1 VSALLQN
8 HRQSQNQAQRQR
20 TGVSVPH
27 EPWRGQ
33 QVPHRAFSPVRNDKE
48 LGWACVLCAVGG
60 VWAFSPVRFLGS
72 MRHDRKS
79 CPSRSCSKRGAGV
92 ASTSCRGWRRRVAGG
107 GVDELHR
114 SLVGSRPLRERL
126 RCLRM
131 TAAADR
137 NPMGLRVVESHPSQS
152 TRRMG
157 HPGLSQNQGQDQSQR
172 QRTGVSVPHE
182 PWRGQRVPHRAF
194 SPVRNDK
201 DLE

>member
-1 VSALLQN
+1 MTRNWAGL
-8 HRQSQNQAQRQR
+8 AC
-20 TGVSVPH
+20 SVPSA
-27 EPWRGQ
+27 
-33 QVPHRAFSPVRNDKE
+33 AFGLSARFV
-48 LGWACVLCAVGG
+48 
-60 VWAFSPVRFLGS
+60 FLGV
-72 MRHDRKS
+72 
-79 CPSRSCSKRGAGV
+79 CGTTGSRALPGRARSGA
-92 ASTSCRGWRRRVAGG
+92 RGWPRRVAGG